1 VAVGKLRA
9 LLNYVVPPTA
19 LLARKVVR
27 KNTLQKKETLNLKK
41 KKKLKLT
48 VWRKQEQ
55 LSASKQYQL
64 IHISRVLEKNGVW
77 EYSRNLSHVKES

>member
-1 VAVGKLRA
+1 MAVGKLRA

>member
-1 VAVGKLRA
+1 MAVGKLRA

-77 EYSRNLSHVKES
+77 EYSRNLSRVKER

>member
-27 KNTLQKKETLNLKK
+27 KSTSLKKETLNLKK
-41 KKKLKLT
+41 KKKVKKKKLSKKKKLK
-48 VWRKQEQ
+48 
-55 LSASKQYQL
+55 
-64 IHISRVLEKNGVW
+64 ISLKKKKRL
-77 EYSRNLSHVKES
+77 